1 MIYSV
6 WMQEILKRMD
16 RMQETLTSF
25 DKRLTNLGKI
35 EIFPLSWKL
44 YLIRYESYY
53 MTHIFSEFYFDLKQN
68 RNAKSSKITLVMFMM
83 NVKKLVVI

>member
-25 DKRLTNLGKI
+25 DRRLTNLGKI
-35 EIFPLSWKL
+35 EIFSLS
-44 YLIRYESYY
+44 
-53 MTHIFSEFYFDLKQN
+53 
-68 RNAKSSKITLVMFMM
+68 
-83 NVKKLVVI
+83 